1 MRKRDIRI
9 QVRLSDIQYKKL
21 LDDIARSKETISSYI
36 RKLII
41 GTQLKEKPDY
51 EFYNVMKELTKIG
64 VNLNQI
70 AHVANSTNIIDKDFY
85 NQEAKKWNEIS
96 RQIKNMIKDE
106 LTGIIYYEKDDPV
119 NFRKAKKRIQNR
131 ESAYRMK
138 RMRKY
143 NMDKLD
149 EE

>member
-9 QVRLSDIQYKKL
+9 QVRLSDIEYKKL
-21 LDDIARSKETISSYI
+21 LDDIDRSKETISSYI

-70 AHVANSTNIIDKDFY
+70 AHKANSTNVIDKDFY
-85 NQEAKKWNEIS
+85 NQEAKKWNKIS
-96 RQIKNMIKDE
+96 RQIKN
-106 LTGIIYYEKDDPV
+106 
-119 NFRKAKKRIQNR
+119 
-131 ESAYRMK
+131 
-138 RMRKY
+138 KY
-143 NMDKLD
+143 L
-149 EE
+149 

>member
-9 QVRLSDIQYKKL
+9 QVRLSDIEYKKL
-21 LDDIARSKETISSYI
+21 LDDIDRSKETISSYI

-70 AHVANSTNIIDKDFY
+70 AHVANSTNVIDKDFY
-85 NQEAKKWNEIS
+85 NQEAKKWNELS
-96 RQIKNMIKDE
+96 RQIKN
-106 LTGIIYYEKDDPV
+106 
-119 NFRKAKKRIQNR
+119 
-131 ESAYRMK
+131 
-138 RMRKY
+138 KY
-143 NMDKLD
+143 L
-149 EE
+149 

>member
-9 QVRLSDIQYKKL
+9 QVRLSDIEYKKL

-96 RQIKNMIKDE
+96 RQIKN
-106 LTGIIYYEKDDPV
+106 
-119 NFRKAKKRIQNR
+119 
-131 ESAYRMK
+131 
-138 RMRKY
+138 KY
-143 NMDKLD
+143 L
-149 EE
+149 

>member
-9 QVRLSDIQYKKL
+9 QVRLSDIEYRKL
-21 LDDIARSKETISSYI
+21 LDDIDRSKETISSYI

-70 AHVANSTNIIDKDFY
+70 AHVANSTNVIDKDFY

-96 RQIKNMIKDE
+96 RQIKN
-106 LTGIIYYEKDDPV
+106 
-119 NFRKAKKRIQNR
+119 
-131 ESAYRMK
+131 
-138 RMRKY
+138 KY
-143 NMDKLD
+143 L
-149 EE
+149 

>member
-9 QVRLSDIQYKKL
+9 QVRLSDIEYKKL

-70 AHVANSTNIIDKDFY
+70 AHKANITNDIDKDFY

-96 RQIKNMIKDE
+96 RQIKN
-106 LTGIIYYEKDDPV
+106 
-119 NFRKAKKRIQNR
+119 
-131 ESAYRMK
+131 
-138 RMRKY
+138 KY
-143 NMDKLD
+143 L
-149 EE
+149 

>member
-9 QVRLSDIQYKKL
+9 QVRLSDIEYKKL

-70 AHVANSTNIIDKDFY
+70 AHVANSTNVIDKDFY
-85 NQEAKKWNEIS
+85 NQEAKKWNELS
-96 RQIKNMIKDE
+96 RQIKN
-106 LTGIIYYEKDDPV
+106 
-119 NFRKAKKRIQNR
+119 
-131 ESAYRMK
+131 
-138 RMRKY
+138 KY
-143 NMDKLD
+143 L
-149 EE
+149 

>member
-9 QVRLSDIQYKKL
+9 QVRLSDIEYRKL
-21 LDDIARSKETISSYI
+21 LDDIDRSKETISSYI

-70 AHVANSTNIIDKDFY
+70 AHKANSTNVIDKDFY

-96 RQIKNMIKDE
+96 RQIKN
-106 LTGIIYYEKDDPV
+106 
-119 NFRKAKKRIQNR
+119 
-131 ESAYRMK
+131 
-138 RMRKY
+138 KY
-143 NMDKLD
+143 L
-149 EE
+149 

>member
-9 QVRLSDIQYKKL
+9 QVRLSDIEYKKL
-21 LDDIARSKETISSYI
+21 LDDIDRSKETISSYI

-70 AHVANSTNIIDKDFY
+70 AHVANSTNNIDKDFY

-96 RQIKNMIKDE
+96 RQIKN
-106 LTGIIYYEKDDPV
+106 
-119 NFRKAKKRIQNR
+119 
-131 ESAYRMK
+131 
-138 RMRKY
+138 KY
-143 NMDKLD
+143 L
-149 EE
+149 